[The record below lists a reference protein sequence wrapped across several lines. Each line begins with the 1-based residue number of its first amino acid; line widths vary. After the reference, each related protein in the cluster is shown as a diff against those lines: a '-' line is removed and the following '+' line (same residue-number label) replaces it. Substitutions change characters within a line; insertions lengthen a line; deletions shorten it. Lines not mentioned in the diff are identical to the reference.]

1 MNKPNIIPALDKAV
15 SVLEYLGKTEHG
27 ASQIELA
34 KALDITAS
42 TCYRILQTLL
52 ARNWVCQKPGNLYDV
67 SRGMLG
73 ATIKMLN
80 SATRFECLQPVLDRL
95 AFNTGLSCKLS
106 IRRGDRQVSILRA
119 ESPAPMTVSGKVGA
133 NFPLLEGATG
143 ATLVLDE
150 PEDKISRLLAE
161 CPENLE
167 EKRHKELIAERIN
180 SLRKFNYC
188 MNAHPNRWNIETMAA
203 PVKDRT
209 GKVIAVITI
218 LGFAS
223 DFSDENIKIINE
235 HLQNAVTEC
244 SQIL

>member
-1 MNKPNIIPALDKAV
+1 MNKSNIIPALDKAV

-27 ASQIELA
+27 ASQVELA

-67 SRGMLG
+67 SRGILW

-95 AFNTGLSCKLS
+95 ALNTELSCKLS
-106 IRRGDRQVSILRA
+106 IRQGDRQISILRA
-119 ESPAPMTVSGKVGA
+119 ESSAPMTVSGKVGA

-143 ATLVLDE
+143 STFVLDE
-150 PEDKISRLLAE
+150 PEEEINRLLEE
-161 CPENLE
+161 CPDNIE
-167 EKRHKELIAERIN
+167 EKCHKELIAERMN
-180 SLRKFNYC
+180 SLNKFNYC

-203 PVKDRT
+203 PVKDRN
-209 GKVIAVITI
+209 GKVIAVITV

-223 DFSDENIKIINE
+223 DFNDENIKIINE
-235 HLQNAVTEC
+235 HLQNAVSEC

>member
-1 MNKPNIIPALDKAV
+1 MNKSNIIPALDKAV
-15 SVLEYLGKTEHG
+15 SVLEYLGKTEKG
-27 ASQIELA
+27 SSQVELA

-95 AFNTGLSCKLS
+95 ALNTELSCKLS
-106 IRRGDRQVSILRA
+106 IRQGDRQVSILRA

-150 PEDKISRLLAE
+150 SEAEIDRLLTE
-161 CPENLE
+161 SSDDIE
-167 EKRHKELIAERIN
+167 EKCHPELIAERLQKLN
-180 SLRKFNYC
+180 ETNYC
-188 MNAHPNRWNIETMAA
+188 MNCHPNRWNIETMAA
-203 PVKDRT
+203 PIKDKT

-223 DFSDENIKIINE
+223 DFSDENIKTINE
-235 HLQNAVTEC
+235 HLQSAVAEC